1 MDGMDEIVQCLSTL
15 SKGQAKAIFAG
26 LTAWPWPGAK
36 LTQANQVGPGLGPPR
51 STLT

>member
-26 LTAWPWPGAK
+26 LTAWGQADPGQSGWARVRPAK
-36 LTQANQVGPGLGPPR
+36 VDPDLMK
-51 STLT
+51 